1 MATLGTVLV
10 TVAVAYLAICLLLW
24 LFQERML
31 FLPGIPG
38 RAVETTPQ
46 ALRLS
51 YEEVAMPTADG
62 VRLHGWWVPAPG
74 ARHTLLHLHGNAGNI
89 SHRLELLQI
98 FHAIGVNV
106 LLFDYRGYGRSDG
119 EPSEAG
125 LRQDAEAAWTYLT
138 EQRGITPAT
147 IVIHGQSM
155 GGAFAAW
162 LAARRQPAA
171 LALESAFTSV
181 PDMAAHLYGWLPARW
196 LARLELDTLG
206 ALAEVRCP
214 VLVIHSSADEIIPY
228 AHGEKLFAAAREPK
242 RQLTIGGD
250 HNAGFW
256 VSRDAYAAGWR
267 DFLATLPAGP
277 AP

>member
-1 MATLGTVLV
+1 MATFGSLLMSL
-10 TVAVAYLAICLLLW
+10 AAAYLAICVLLW

-38 RAVETTPQ
+38 RAVDTTPQ
-46 ALRLS
+46 AVGVP
-51 YEEVAMPTADG
+51 YEEVAIPTPDG
-62 VRLHGWWVPAPG
+62 LRLHGWWIPAPG
-74 ARHTLLHLHGNAGNI
+74 ARHTLLHLHGNAGNV
-89 SHRLELLQI
+89 SHRLELVQV
-98 FHAIGVNV
+98 FHALGVNL

-119 EPSEAG
+119 KPSEAG
-125 LRQDAEAAWTYLT
+125 LRQDAEAAWAYLT
-138 EQRGITPAT
+138 EQRGIPAAS
-147 IVIHGQSM
+147 IVVHGQSM

-181 PDMAAHLYGWLPARW
+181 PDMAAHLYWWLPTRW
-196 LARLELDTLG
+196 LGRLELDTIG

-214 VLVIHSSADEIIPY
+214 VLVIHSTADEIIPY

-256 VSRDAYAAGWR
+256 ISRDAYAAGWR
-267 DFLATLPAGP
+267 DFLATLQK
-277 AP
+277 